1 MRPVLFLFQIV
12 LCLTLKAQKSKEILY
27 VDKAYDQLIFID
39 TPHSKFHHLVFEKLL
54 AGFQSD
60 LNNYLM
66 DEISNHILSNY
77 QTQWITLN
85 KYNHR
90 YYAYC
95 PSEAFFNTF
104 LSINESVVIIN
115 DFNEGFVAYSIVR
128 KNQAKRITKYELVDL
143 NGKHHFLSL
152 KKKHGKLFVAQ
163 SSLFCVNRVY
173 FVQRQ
178 YFFNYPIIVNYCPNS
193 RCREFNFK

>member
-1 MRPVLFLFQIV
+1 MQLKLSLFFIV
-12 LCLTLKAQKSKEILY
+12 LCLTLKAKESKDTLY
-27 VDKAYDQLIFID
+27 VDKTHDQIIFID
-39 TPHSKFHHLVFEKLL
+39 APHSKFHHLVFEKLL
-54 AGFQSD
+54 AGFQMD
-60 LNNYLM
+60 LNDYSM

-77 QTQWITLN
+77 LAQWITIN
-85 KYNHR
+85 KFKRR